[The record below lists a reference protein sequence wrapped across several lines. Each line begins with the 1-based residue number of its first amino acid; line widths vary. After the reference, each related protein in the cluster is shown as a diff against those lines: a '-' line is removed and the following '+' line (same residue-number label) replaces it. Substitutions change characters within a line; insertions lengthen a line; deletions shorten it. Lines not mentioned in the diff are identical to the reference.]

1 VGVAVAEREVSEVG
15 VRGRVGVCSGTLG
28 EGGGVFS
35 KGASQAVRNKLRQ
48 KKREMKVIGR
58 EGMGIFY
65 YNPDSVFSLSL
76 W

>member
-1 VGVAVAEREVSEVG
+1 
-15 VRGRVGVCSGTLG
+15 
-28 EGGGVFS
+28 
-35 KGASQAVRNKLRQ
+35 
-48 KKREMKVIGR
+48 MKVIGR